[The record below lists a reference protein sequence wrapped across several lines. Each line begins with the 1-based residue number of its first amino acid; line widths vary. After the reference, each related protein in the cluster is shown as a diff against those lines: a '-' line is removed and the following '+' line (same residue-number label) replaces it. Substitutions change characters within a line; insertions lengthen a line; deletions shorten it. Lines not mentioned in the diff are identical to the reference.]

1 MTRTKAHLAFLAAL
15 AAVTFAAASPVR
27 AQPADPLPDIQRGTI
42 ALHLNPI
49 VTGIS
54 APDYGFSP
62 PGDLTRQSCC
72 RSRRGGVSTWRLTFV
87 TYGSTVRSSTS
98 SDLPPNLSFER
109 TRSAVMV
116 RFAARRWWRAA
127 QLMSR

>member
-1 MTRTKAHLAFLAAL
+1 MGPFRFMGFAISLPTGH
-15 AAVTFAAASPVR
+15 VVGTFGQGSTQR
-27 AQPADPLPDIQRGTI
+27 IQTSFFRFMFRI
-42 ALHLNPI
+42 
-49 VTGIS
+49 
-54 APDYGFSP
+54 SP